1 MKNNRVKSDFSG
13 FLYLLLS
20 YLRKLKQRGVFL
32 CCFACNALYIRRMK
46 SNHIQ
51 TEVEGDL
58 FSGLEEQE
66 VVQPE
71 VSSYDKIIESR
82 KNAIFAAEQIERQEE
97 VQVVEK
103 AEAPATKP
111 VAEELPKP
119 ECHAYPI
126 EEVKAA
132 A

>member
-1 MKNNRVKSDFSG
+1 
-13 FLYLLLS
+13 
-20 YLRKLKQRGVFL
+20 
-32 CCFACNALYIRRMK
+32 MK
-46 SNHIQ
+46 SNHIH

-82 KNAIFAAEQIERQEE
+82 KNATFAAEQIERQEE

-103 AEAPATKP
+103 AEAPATKNQ
-111 VAEELPKP
+111 
-119 ECHAYPI
+119 
-126 EEVKAA
+126 
-132 A
+132 